1 MQTSKI
7 TVSCL
12 LTIGLSLSGCNNLE
26 DSSDDKNKTTV
37 SKAQWVENP
46 VDYVNPFIGTE
57 GVYNHRQASNVVPG
71 AVVPHGM
78 FNFGPEHAYTEDLL
92 KESERMSKQILDN
105 KGRIPV
111 GPGGYNYGASRIK
124 GFSFTRLSGTG
135 CLGASGDIPVLPF
148 TAPMKHSPDT
158 DMLDAYYSAGF
169 SHQEESATPGYYQVK
184 MDNGVNV
191 ELSATTRTGI
201 ARFTFDTTEQA
212 KLLFRSSYSQLGS
225 GNATTQIDTERAEI
239 TGTVTSGNFC
249 GYLGEYNRRDYYTL
263 HFVAQLD
270 VPISGTGSWHDDQ
283 VTANSTQAK
292 GGMGYGEKGIPK
304 LGKGSGAWVELDLSK
319 QKTVTM
325 KVGISYVSLAN
336 ARENLAKEQMKTLA
350 STANNKVKTFA
361 QVRENASKEW
371 NDALKKVKVV
381 SNNKDKLTTFYT
393 ALFHSQF
400 HPNVF
405 SDINGEYLGFDQKVH
420 TIVDKQTAQYANFSG
435 WDVYRSQLQL
445 VTLLDATRG
454 SDIAQSLYNQANQ
467 YNGVWDRWT
476 HNSGPTGVMSGDPS
490 TIAIANFAAFGA
502 TNFDIK
508 GAYASLLK
516 AANQPTALDLSNEGC
531 PVFCRGQHPSLD
543 QWQSINYISDQSN
556 SWEGASETLE
566 QASADFALSQ
576 LAQNLGD
583 NSASQQ
589 LLTRSGYWKNL
600 FNAKATNNA
609 GYIQGRN
616 KDGSW
621 KADFDPNSEHLFVEG
636 SPAQYLWMVPFDGNG
651 LKNVVGGDDAMA
663 TRLDNHFHKPDGSWV
678 LFRDNATY
686 SDVSN
691 QPSIASPWMYLFT
704 GQAYKT
710 QDTVR
715 ATIELL
721 WNNTTKGIPGQD
733 DLGQMSS
740 WYVFSAL
747 GMYPLIPGRA
757 DMVLSSPIF
766 SKAKIGNLTINAPY
780 ASSENRYIESLKI
793 NNVPSTKSWIDDSY
807 ISKPVELTFKLA
819 DVPNKQWGAKL
830 VDRPLSF
837 STSASDKAKASHT
850 VTAAGGQ

>member
-1 MQTSKI
+1 MQTSKLAVI
-7 TVSCL
+7 SFLAV
-12 LTIGLSLSGCNNLE
+12 GLSISACNHLESNTLSNI
-26 DSSDDKNKTTV
+26 KNTN

-92 KESERMSKQILDN
+92 KESERMSKQVLDN

-148 TAPMKHSPDT
+148 TSAIKHSPDT

-169 SHQEESATPGYYQVK
+169 SHQEETATPGYYQVK
-184 MDNGVNV
+184 MDNGVDV

-201 ARFTFDTTEQA
+201 ARFIFDKPEQA

-225 GNATTQIDTERAEI
+225 GDATTQIDKDKGEI
-239 TGTVTSGNFC
+239 TGSVTSGNFC
-249 GYLGEYNRRDYYTL
+249 GYLGEFNRRDYYTL
-263 HFVAQLD
+263 HYVAQLD
-270 VPISGTGSWHDDQ
+270 VPISGSGSWQDDQ
-283 VTANSTQAK
+283 VTVDSTQAK

-304 LGKGSGAWVELDLSK
+304 LGKGSGAWVDLDLSK

-325 KVGISYVSLAN
+325 TVGISYVSLAN
-336 ARENLAKEQMKTLA
+336 ARENLAKEQLKAFTRTAINKKTIF
-350 STANNKVKTFA
+350 S
-361 QVRENASKEW
+361 QVREAASKKW
-371 NDALKKVKVV
+371 NRALKKVKVV

-405 SDINGEYLGFDQKVH
+405 SDVNGEYLGFDQKIH
-420 TIVDKQTAQYANFSG
+420 TIDEKQTAQYANFSG

-445 VTLLDATRG
+445 VTLLDPTRG

-476 HNSGPTGVMSGDPS
+476 HNSGATGVMSGDPS

-502 TNFDIK
+502 RNFDIQ

-516 AANQPTALDLSNEGC
+516 AANQPTSFDLSNEGC

-576 LAQNLGD
+576 LAQKLGD
-583 NSASQQ
+583 SNASQQ
-589 LLTRSGYWKNL
+589 LLVRSGYWKNL
-600 FNAKATNNA
+600 FNPNATKED

-621 KADFDPNSEHLFVEG
+621 KVDFDPNSEHLFVEG

-651 LKNVVGGDDAMA
+651 LNNIVGGDEAMSA
-663 TRLDNHFHKPDGSWV
+663 RLDNHFHKPDGSWV
-678 LFRDNATY
+678 LFRDDATY

-715 ATIELL
+715 ATLELL

-766 SKAKIGNLTINAPY
+766 SKTQIGNLTVNAP
-780 ASSENRYIESLKI
+780 STSNENRYIESLKI
-793 NNVPSTKSWIDDSY
+793 NNVASSKSWIDDSY
-807 ISKPVELTFKLA
+807 ISTPVELTFELST
-819 DVPNKQWGAKL
+819 VPNKQWGAKL

-837 STSASDKAKASHT
+837 SKSGLKQMNTSKL
-850 VTAAGGQ
+850 VTATGVQ